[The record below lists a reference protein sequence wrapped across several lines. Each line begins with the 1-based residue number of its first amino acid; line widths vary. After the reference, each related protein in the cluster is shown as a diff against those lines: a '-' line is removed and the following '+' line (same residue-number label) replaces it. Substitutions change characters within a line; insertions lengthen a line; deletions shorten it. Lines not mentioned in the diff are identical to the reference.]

1 MERFGIAILGWR
13 GATMSLKFVK
23 AFEFLNQDTFL
34 HRLDPRTKMII
45 TLSLSVPAMIINAPL
60 LQGILF
66 LLVLP
71 LIILGKIVSKFKMGL
86 DGLYPFIILILIL
99 NTYLI
104 SFNSAFV
111 VLLRVLILMG
121 AFSILMQT
129 TSPESFSYA
138 FVKLGVPYEYAITI
152 TIAFRFIPTLAND
165 LDQIKDAQYS
175 RGHSFSQKGIF
186 AQLKALIPLFI
197 PLIISSIRR
206 AYALAEALEARAF
219 GAVQERTEIYDL
231 KMRLID
237 YLMILLFF
245 GVSIGFIYFYF
256 VYTNTFIIS
265 FVFPI

>member
-1 MERFGIAILGWR
+1 
-13 GATMSLKFVK
+13 MSLKFVK

-34 HRLDPRTKMII
+34 HRLDPRAKMVI
-45 TLSLSVPAMIINAPL
+45 TLSLSILALIISSPL
-60 LQGILF
+60 LQILLF
-66 LLVLP
+66 LIVFP
-71 LIILGKIVSKFKMGL
+71 LIILGKIFSNFKMGL

-104 SFNSAFV
+104 NFNSAFV
-111 VLLRVLILMG
+111 VILRVLTLMG

-129 TSPESFSYA
+129 TSPDSFSQA
-138 FVKLGVPYEYAITI
+138 FVKLGVRYEYAITI

-175 RGHSFSQKGIF
+175 RGHSFSQKGVFSQI
-186 AQLKALIPLFI
+186 KALVPLLI

-219 GAVQERTEIYDL
+219 GAVQQRTELYDL
-231 KMRLID
+231 KMRWND
-237 YLMILLFF
+237 YLMILICLCI
-245 GVSIGFIYFYF
+245 VIGFIYFYL
-256 VYTNTFIIS
+256 VYPTSFIVS